1 MNAILTRALCALA
14 MLSAVFFTASFA
26 SFAYAHEGHDHG
38 PPPSPPSAAA
48 LDRGEAHSEK
58 IEIVATL
65 DGDTLRIFV
74 DRYATNAPV
83 DGAAV
88 DVETSAGPAKAEAL
102 GDGMYR
108 LTGVP
113 LPKEGPVNLIVSV
126 ALDGD
131 VDLFPIEI
139 VRTPPSEPSA
149 SNAASLSFWR
159 ELTPPI
165 FGALLL
171 VVFASGLALG
181 AAGSSLRRRRK
192 QAAIAM
198 ALLLMLSASPLLA
211 HEGHDHSDTPPASA
225 APQSDR
231 ASRTADGLIFV
242 PKQVQRI
249 FEVRTILTTTARIA
263 RASELPGRVIPDPD
277 ASGYVQTSV
286 GGRLSQP
293 QGGFPQL
300 GSRVEKGQV
309 LGLVLPPIQAIDASD
324 MRQRQGELDQQ
335 IAIVERRV
343 KRFEQLAPS
352 GAVAQATL
360 EEARLELQGLR
371 ERRAS
376 IDLAKRQPE
385 ELIAP
390 VAGVIADGT
399 PIVGQIV
406 QSNAVVFQIVDPSR
420 LWVEALS
427 FQPLAAKARA
437 TARSASG
444 QTVSLAFKGAGLV
457 TRNQSIPVRFAVE
470 DNSGK
475 LQSGEFVT
483 VFAQAGEAVDG
494 IAVPR
499 SAVVRAANGQDFV
512 YEHVSAERFAP
523 RAVRIEPIDGENVL
537 VASGLEAGRRVVVT
551 GAELIDHVR

>member
-1 MNAILTRALCALA
+1 MNATLTRALCALA
-14 MLSAVFFTASFA
+14 MLSVIFA
-26 SFAYAHEGHDHG
+26 SVARAHEGHDHET
-38 PPPSPPSAAA
+38 PPSASTSTTR
-48 LDRGEAHSEK
+48 DRGEAHSDRL
-58 IEIVATL
+58 EILATL
-65 DGDTLRIFV
+65 DGDTLQVFI
-74 DRYATNAPV
+74 DRYATNAPL
-83 DGAAV
+83 DGAT
-88 DVETSAGPAKAEAL
+88 VEIETAAGPAKAEAL
-102 GDGMYR
+102 GNGVYR

-113 LPKEGPVNLIVSV
+113 LPDSGPVHLIVSV
-126 ALDGD
+126 SLDGE
-131 VDLFPIEI
+131 VDLFPLEI
-139 VRTPPSEPSA
+139 ARTPPSEPSG
-149 SNAASLSFWR
+149 SDAASSSLGQF
-159 ELTPPI
+159 LTPPTL
-165 FGALLL
+165 GVLLL
-171 VVFASGLALG
+171 AVFASGILLG
-181 AAGSSLRRRRK
+181 AAGSSARQRRK
-192 QAAIAM
+192 QAAIAT
-198 ALLLMLSASPLLA
+198 ALLLMLLSMSPSLA
-211 HEGHDHSDTPPASA
+211 HEGHDHGDESPKSVEPLG
-225 APQSDR
+225 DR

-242 PKQVQRI
+242 PKPVQRI
-249 FEVRTILTTTARIA
+249 FEVRTIVTVTAPIA
-263 RASELPGRVIPDPD
+263 RTSELPGRVIPDPD

-309 LGLVLPPIQAIDASD
+309 LGLVLPPIQAIDVSD

-371 ERRAS
+371 ERRAFLDQS
-376 IDLAKRQPE
+376 KRQPE

-390 VAGVIADGT
+390 VGGVVADGT

-406 QSNAVVFQIVDPSR
+406 QSNAVVFQIVDPAR

-437 TARSASG
+437 SARSANG

-470 DNSGK
+470 GDAGR

-483 VFAQAGEAVDG
+483 VFAQSEEQKDG

-523 RAVRIEPIDGENVL
+523 RAVRIEPIDGERVL
-537 VASGLEAGRRVVVT
+537 IASGLEAGRRIVVN

>member
-14 MLSAVFFTASFA
+14 MLSAVFFAAGFA

-38 PPPSPPSAAA
+38 EAPLSPPSAAA
-48 LDRGEAHSEK
+48 LERGEAHSEK

-65 DGDTLRIFV
+65 DGDTLRIFI

-83 DGAAV
+83 DGATV

-113 LPKEGPVNLIVSV
+113 LPEEGPVNLIVSV
-126 ALDGD
+126 ALDGE

-139 VRTPPSEPSA
+139 ARTPPSEPSA

-159 ELTPPI
+159 ELTPPM

-171 VVFASGLALG
+171 VVFGSGLLFG
-181 AAGSSLRRRRK
+181 AAATSMRRRK
-192 QAAIAM
+192 QAAIAA
-198 ALLLMLSASPLLA
+198 ALLLMLSVSPLLA
-211 HEGHDHSDTPPASA
+211 HEGHDHGDAPPASA
-225 APQSDR
+225 APQGDR
-231 ASRTADGLIFV
+231 ASRTAAGLIFV

-249 FEVRTILTTTARIA
+249 FEVRTILTTAARIA

-437 TARSASG
+437 SARSASG

-483 VFAQAGEAVDG
+483 VFAQAGEAKEG

>member
-14 MLSAVFFTASFA
+14 MLSAVFCTVSFA

-38 PPPSPPSAAA
+38 ETPPSSPIATA

-88 DVETSAGPAKAEAL
+88 EVETSAGPAKAEAL
-102 GDGMYR
+102 GDGLYR

-113 LPKEGPVNLIVSV
+113 LPEEGPVNLIVSV
-126 ALDGD
+126 ALDGE

-139 VRTPPSEPSA
+139 ARTPPSEPSA
-149 SNAASLSFWR
+149 SNAAALSFWR
-159 ELTPPI
+159 ELTPPM

-171 VVFASGLALG
+171 VVFGSGLALG
-181 AAGSSLRRRRK
+181 AAATSMRRRK
-192 QAAIAM
+192 QAAIATV
-198 ALLLMLSASPLLA
+198 LLLMLSASPLLA
-211 HEGHDHSDTPPASA
+211 HEGHDHGDTPPAAA
-225 APQSDR
+225 APQGDR

-249 FEVRTILTTTARIA
+249 FEVRTILTTAARIA

-343 KRFEQLAPS
+343 KRFEELAPS
-352 GAVAQATL
+352 GAIARATL

-376 IDLAKRQPE
+376 IDQAKRQPE

-437 TARSASG
+437 SARSASG

-523 RAVRIEPIDGENVL
+523 HAVRIEPIDGENVL
-537 VASGLEAGRRVVVT
+537 VASGLEAGRRIVVT

>member
-1 MNAILTRALCALA
+1 MNAILTRALCVLA
-14 MLSAVFFTASFA
+14 MLSALFTSFT
-26 SFAYAHEGHDHG
+26 YAHEGHDHG
-38 PPPSPPSAAA
+38 PAPSSPSAAT
-48 LDRGEAHSEK
+48 LERGEAHSEK
-58 IEIVATL
+58 IEVVATL
-65 DGDTLRIFV
+65 DGDTLRIFI

-83 DGAAV
+83 DGATV

-102 GDGMYR
+102 GGGMYR

-113 LPKEGPVNLIVSV
+113 LPEEGPVNLIVSV
-126 ALDGD
+126 ALDGE

-149 SNAASLSFWR
+149 SKAASLSFWR
-159 ELTPPI
+159 ELTPPM

-171 VVFASGLALG
+171 VVFGSGVVFG
-181 AAGSSLRRRRK
+181 AAATSMRRRRK
-192 QAAIAM
+192 QAAIAA
-198 ALLLMLSASPLLA
+198 ALLLMLSVSPLLA
-211 HEGHDHSDTPPASA
+211 HEGHDHGEAPPVSA
-225 APQSDR
+225 APQGDR
-231 ASRTADGLIFV
+231 ASRTADGMIFV
-242 PKQVQRI
+242 PKPVQRI
-249 FEVRTILTTTARIA
+249 FEVRTILTETARIA

-293 QGGFPQL
+293 PRGFPQL

-427 FQPLAAKARA
+427 FQPLAAKASA
-437 TARSASG
+437 SARSASG

-483 VFAQAGEAVDG
+483 VFAQAGQAIDG